1 MKKKIAIITW
11 VKYLNFGTFLQAYA
25 LQQIIRRLGY
35 DVSIL
40 DDSSIFEEGVIIK
53 KFQFLRLIYRC
64 LYSGLSD
71 ISCYGINYFYLIKK
85 ERRYYRLF
93 RKYYL
98 NIDSNVLPLN
108 KLDQKYDIFVCGSDQ
123 IWYPSMNIFSPY
135 YYLSFTNKR
144 KVAYAPSIGTT
155 KYPFCFV
162 EKVKPLLQRFDAIS
176 VREKVGAEIIGSI
189 VGREVDAV
197 LDPTLLLTGEEWGRL
212 LSSERL
218 YKRKYILCYL
228 LSYNETYVRY
238 VQNFAREH
246 ALSLVTFVLP
256 GRKCIPSDK
265 VLAAGPCEFL
275 SAIHEAEFVFTDSF
289 HCTIF
294 SLLFKKRFCTFK
306 RFSDDA
312 SNNQNSRIDN
322 LLGILNLK
330 SYFIGMGQLDAVKN
344 LSPIDYEAVEATLQS
359 ERKRSIRYLKD
370 ALSCKEIT

>member
-1 MKKKIAIITW
+1 MNKLAIVTW
-11 VKYLNFGTFLQAYA
+11 IKYLNFGTYLQAYA
-25 LQQIIRRLGY
+25 LQRITNKLGFK
-35 DVSIL
+35 VSIL
-40 DDSSIFEEGVIIK
+40 DDSKILESDYLQNVEENGGFKAKLRHFKNEISYIIK
-53 KFQFLRLIYRC
+53 
-64 LYSGLSD
+64 
-71 ISCYGINYFYLIKK
+71 YGIREYFLLHQSVAFYSAFQKAYMTIDK
-85 ERRYYRLF
+85 E
-93 RKYYL
+93 
-98 NIDSNVLPLN
+98 ILPLSE
-108 KLDQKYDIFVCGSDQ
+108 LDQKYDLFVCGSDQ

-265 VLAAGPCEFL
+265 VLAAGPCGFL
-275 SAIHEAEFVFTDSF
+275 SAIRDAELVFTDSF

-330 SYFIGMGQLDAVKN
+330 SYFIGMEQLDAVKN
-344 LSPIDYEAVEATLQS
+344 LSSIDYEAVEAILQS

-370 ALSCKEIT
+370 ALSC